1 VEATPLPP
9 PPFLGALPCYKVT
22 SLRYGR
28 AYTVALSFGG
38 QNIELNVVDANVD
51 KVACLPILANW
62 AESGCGDKCVLIA
75 ILRIMFMGMVH

>member
-1 VEATPLPP
+1 
-9 PPFLGALPCYKVT
+9 
-22 SLRYGR
+22 
-28 AYTVALSFGG
+28 VALSFGG
-38 QNIELNVVDANVD
+38 QNIEPNVVDANVD